1 MTGYSHIIPH
11 LPIAWQIKIDIS
23 HTHTYTHTHIYI
35 ISIYLYIYI
44 SIYLYI
50 SIHIH
55 MFDISQTSA
64 APDGDQSFAKAQG
77 LEVRSIAQFRR
88 RREGTPLG

>member
-23 HTHTYTHTHIYI
+23 HTHIYVYVYI
-35 ISIYLYIYI
+35 YIYLYL
-44 SIYLYI
+44 YLYLY
-50 SIHIH
+50 
-55 MFDISQTSA
+55 TSTYSTY
-64 APDGDQSFAKAQG
+64 PKPPQLSDGDQSFAKAQG

-88 RREGTPLG
+88 RREGTPFG